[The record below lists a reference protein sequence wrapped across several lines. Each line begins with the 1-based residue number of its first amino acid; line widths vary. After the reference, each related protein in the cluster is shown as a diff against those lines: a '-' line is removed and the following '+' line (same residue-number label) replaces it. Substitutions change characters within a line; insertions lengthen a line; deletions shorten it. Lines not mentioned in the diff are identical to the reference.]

1 MKQLSSTS
9 RKIMSNPHFGRSI
22 LVTGAGGWIGA
33 ALSRVVVDGKPKKLV
48 LLDHSERS
56 LYRIDAE
63 LAALDSGVVHKSIL
77 GDVCDAELLKEILE
91 VDRPDVIY
99 HTAAY
104 KHVPLLENN
113 PIAAIRNNALGTNT
127 LAEAIR
133 WQGHANLVMVSTD
146 KAVEP
151 SSILGASKR
160 IGELALL
167 RWNSS
172 RTQMRALRL
181 GNVHGSEGSVVPLF
195 RQQISEGGPVTV
207 THPDADRYFVSLE
220 KALELIVLT
229 ASLPGGGGIFV
240 PDLGSPVKI
249 AELATQMIAEAQSTS
264 GDEIP
269 VRFTQLRPGD
279 KKTEKMFGKREGR
292 EPTSDRRLFRLK
304 DSTNWPADYDATVQR
319 LTRSVEQRDLA
330 SALELLHELVPQYN
344 PSETL
349 LSLRESPSAPV

>member
-1 MKQLSSTS
+1 MTLSDL
-9 RKIMSNPHFGRSI
+9 HFGKSV

-33 ALSRVVVDGKPKKLV
+33 ALSRAIVDGKPRKLV

-63 LAALDSGVVHKSIL
+63 LAGLDRGVAHKSIL
-77 GDVCDAELLKEILE
+77 GDVCDVALLREILE
-91 VDRPDVIY
+91 ADRPDVIY
-99 HTAAY
+99 HAAAY

-113 PIAAIRNNALGTNT
+113 PIAAIRNNAIGTNV
-127 LAEAIR
+127 LAEAVHR
-133 WQGHANLVMVSTD
+133 QGRANLVMVSTD

-195 RQQISEGGPVTV
+195 RRQISQGGPVTV
-207 THPDADRYFVSLE
+207 THPDANRYFASLE
-220 KALELIVLT
+220 KALELIFLT
-229 ASLPGGGGIFV
+229 ASLPGSGGIFV

-249 AELATQMIAEAQSTS
+249 VELAAQMIVETQPKATE
-264 GDEIP
+264 EIP
-269 VRFTQLRPGD
+269 VHFTKLRPGD
-279 KKTEKMFGKREGR
+279 KKTEKMFGERESL
-292 EPTSDRRLFRLK
+292 EATSDRRLFRLK
-304 DSTNWPADYDATVQR
+304 DSANWPEDYDSMIQELAKGAER
-319 LTRSVEQRDLA
+319 RDLTA
-330 SALELLHELVPQYN
+330 VLEVLHKLVPEYN

-349 LSLRESPSAPV
+349 LSFRESPSARL

>member
-1 MKQLSSTS
+1 MTTS
-9 RKIMSNPHFGRSI
+9 DLHFGKSI

-33 ALSRVVVDGKPKKLV
+33 ALSRVIFEGKPKKLI

-56 LYRIDAE
+56 LYHIDAE
-63 LAALDSGVVHKSIL
+63 LAALDGGVAHKSIL
-77 GDVCDAELLKEILE
+77 GDVCDVELLKEILE

-99 HTAAY
+99 HAAAY

-113 PIAAIRNNALGTNT
+113 PIAAIRNNAIGTNV
-127 LAEAIR
+127 LAEAVHR
-133 WQGHANLVMVSTD
+133 QGHANLVMVSTD

-151 SSILGASKR
+151 SSILGVSKR

-181 GNVHGSEGSVVPLF
+181 GNVHGAEGSVVPLF
-195 RQQISEGGPVTV
+195 RQQISQGGPVTV
-207 THPDADRYFVSLE
+207 THPDAGRYFVSLE

-229 ASLPGGGGIFV
+229 ASLAGGGGIFV

-249 AELATQMIAEAQSTS
+249 VELATQMIAEAQSTI
-264 GDEIP
+264 GEEIP
-269 VRFTQLRPGD
+269 VRFTKLRPGD
-279 KKTEKMFGKREGR
+279 KKTEKMFGE
-292 EPTSDRRLFRLK
+292 EETLEATSDRRLFLLK
-304 DSTNWPADYDATVQR
+304 NSANWAEDYDSMIQELAE
-319 LTRSVEQRDLA
+319 SVKRRDLMGV
-330 SALELLHELVPQYN
+330 LEVLRKLVPEYN

-349 LSLRESPSAPV
+349 LSSRESPSASI

>member
-1 MKQLSSTS
+1 MTSSDL
-9 RKIMSNPHFGRSI
+9 HFGKSV

-33 ALSRVVVDGKPKKLV
+33 ALSRAIVDGKPKKLV

-56 LYRIDAE
+56 LYHIDAE
-63 LAALDSGVVHKSIL
+63 LAALDSGVAHKSIL
-77 GDVCDAELLKEILE
+77 GDVCDVALLTEILE
-91 VDRPDVIY
+91 ADRPNVIY
-99 HTAAY
+99 HAAAY
-104 KHVPLLENN
+104 KHVPLLEDN
-113 PIAAIRNNALGTNT
+113 PMAAIRNNAIGTNA
-127 LAEAIR
+127 LAEAVHR
-133 WQGHANLVMVSTD
+133 QGQATMVMVSTD

-195 RQQISEGGPVTV
+195 QQQISQGGPVTV

-220 KALELIVLT
+220 KAVELIFLT
-229 ASLPGGGGIFV
+229 ASLDGSGGIFV

-249 AELATQMIAEAQSTS
+249 VELAEQMIAETQPRAAE
-264 GDEIP
+264 EIP
-269 VRFTQLRPGD
+269 VRFTKLRPGD
-279 KKTEKMFGKREGR
+279 KKTEKMFSEREGL
-292 EPTSDRRLFRLK
+292 EPTSDHRLFRLK
-304 DSTNWPADYDATVQR
+304 ASTNWPEDYDAMIQK
-319 LTRSVEQRDLA
+319 LAKSVERRDLMA
-330 SALELLHELVPQYN
+330 VLEVLHKLVPEYT

-349 LSLRESPSAPV
+349 LSSRESPSASV